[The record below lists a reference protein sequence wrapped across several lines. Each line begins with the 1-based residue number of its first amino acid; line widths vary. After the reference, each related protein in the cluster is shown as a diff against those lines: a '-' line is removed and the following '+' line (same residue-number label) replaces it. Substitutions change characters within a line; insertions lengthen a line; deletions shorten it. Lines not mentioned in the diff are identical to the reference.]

1 METHWQEIN
10 NYVINRAKTLL
21 STTNS
26 TFVLGAGVSKGAKI
40 PDWKTLLTKL
50 ITNIDT
56 VFSET
61 DYEAIIKQLNYS
73 DIRAARYIKSA
84 FYQKDSADK
93 TKDSADKIKDSAD
106 KIKDSADKI
115 KDSADKIKDSAD
127 KIKDSADKIED
138 SAEKIKDSAD
148 KIKDSAEKIKDSTD
162 KESPENKFV
171 EKVREILYSNIDRE
185 SPLIKTICKIIC
197 DDSKRVQSVITY
209 NYDDLIEE
217 ELKKRDLEYY
227 SVFRKN
233 RSNDYYKFPIYHVHG
248 FVPQIGNASKI
259 VLCEEDYHEIYSYAF
274 HWSNIEQL
282 HAFERN
288 TCFFIGLSMND
299 PNLRRLLEESFK
311 DSEQEQN
318 HFVFLPRTPLFS
330 SDVETSNRDKIDKDF
345 SIREEV
351 LHNLGLQIIWYED
364 GKFEQINSILKQ
376 IANVD

>member
-26 TFVLGAGVSKGAKI
+26 TFVLGAGVSRGANI

-50 ITNIDT
+50 IPENDT
-56 VFSET
+56 VFRDT

-93 TKDSADKIKDSAD
+93 
-106 KIKDSADKI
+106 
-115 KDSADKIKDSAD
+115 
-127 KIKDSADKIED
+127 
-138 SAEKIKDSAD
+138 
-148 KIKDSAEKIKDSTD
+148 IKDSAEKIKDSVDKIKDSTD
-162 KESPENKFV
+162 KKSPENKFV

-330 SDVETSNRDKIDKDF
+330 SDVETPNRDEKIDKDF

>member
-26 TFVLGAGVSKGAKI
+26 TFVLGAGVSKDANI
-40 PDWKTLLTKL
+40 PDWETLLAKL
-50 ITNIDT
+50 IPTKDT
-56 VFSET
+56 VFRPT
-61 DYEAIIKQLNYS
+61 DYKAINKHLNHS

-84 FYQKDSADK
+84 FYQKDLND
-93 TKDSADKIKDSAD
+93 KDSNDNI
-106 KIKDSADKI
+106 
-115 KDSADKIKDSAD
+115 
-127 KIKDSADKIED
+127 
-138 SAEKIKDSAD
+138 
-148 KIKDSAEKIKDSTD
+148 
-162 KESPENKFV
+162 FV
-171 EKVREILYSNIDRE
+171 DKVRKILYSSIDRKA
-185 SPLIKTICKIIC
+185 PLIKTICDIIC

-209 NYDDLIEE
+209 NYDDVIEE
-217 ELKKRDLEYY
+217 ELKKRGFEHY

-299 PNLRRLLEESFK
+299 PNLRRLLEVAFK
-311 DSEQEQN
+311 DSEQEQS
-318 HFVFLPRTPLFS
+318 HFIFLPRTPLFT
-330 SDVETSNRDKIDKDF
+330 SDEETPNREQKIDEDF

-351 LHNLGLQIIWYED
+351 LHKLGLQIIWYED

-376 IANVD
+376 IGNIDEPML

>member
-26 TFVLGAGVSKGAKI
+26 TFVLGAGVSRGANI

-50 ITNIDT
+50 IPENDT
-56 VFSET
+56 VFRDT

-93 TKDSADKIKDSAD
+93 IKDSAD

-115 KDSADKIKDSAD
+115 KDSADKIKDSA
-127 KIKDSADKIED
+127 
-138 SAEKIKDSAD
+138 EKIKDSAD
-148 KIKDSAEKIKDSTD
+148 KIKDSAEKIKDSVDKIKDSTD
-162 KESPENKFV
+162 KKSPENKFV

-330 SDVETSNRDKIDKDF
+330 SDVETPNRDEKIDKDF